1 MSVAC
6 NIYKVQGED
15 VEKVEDVVAILG
27 HDAVRLTSDVGLW
40 GRTKCT
46 HPAEVCS
53 G

>member
-27 HDAVRLTSDVGLW
+27 HD
-40 GRTKCT
+40 GRCD
-46 HPAEVCS
+46 
-53 G
+53 